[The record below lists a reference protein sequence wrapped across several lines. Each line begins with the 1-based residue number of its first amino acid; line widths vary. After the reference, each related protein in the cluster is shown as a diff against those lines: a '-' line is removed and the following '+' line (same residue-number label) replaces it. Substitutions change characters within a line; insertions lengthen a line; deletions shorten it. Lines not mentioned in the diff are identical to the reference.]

1 MAATSEFIDAE
12 ETSVEI
18 DSETLMNCVQ
28 NYRCIYDKSC
38 SDYRVLQKKCNAWK
52 KISESLNLP
61 VDVAQKRYNNIRT
74 VFTRHTSKAWLR
86 SGSGRNDLPRR
97 ASWQLN
103 NHLRF
108 TAAILFAPK
117 NLKAEYLRSL
127 KHYING
133 NTCLLCLQ
141 PSVIFRCR

>member
-18 DSETLMNCVQ
+18 DNEILMNCVQ

-38 SDYRVLQKKCNAWK
+38 SDYRVLQKKRNARK

-74 VFTRHTSKAWLR
+74 FYSSSSRL
-86 SGSGRNDLPRR
+86 
-97 ASWQLN
+97 
-103 NHLRF
+103 
-108 TAAILFAPK
+108 K
-117 NLKAEYLRSL
+117 N
-127 KHYING
+127 
-133 NTCLLCLQ
+133 
-141 PSVIFRCR
+141 